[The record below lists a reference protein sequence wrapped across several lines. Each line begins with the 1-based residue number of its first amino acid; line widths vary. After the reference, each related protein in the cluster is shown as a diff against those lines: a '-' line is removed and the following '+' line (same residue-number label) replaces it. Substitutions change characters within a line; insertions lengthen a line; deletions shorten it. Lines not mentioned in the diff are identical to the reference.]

1 MTVCATPCKPCKD
14 GKPDL
19 AISASTDVSVFLGNG
34 AGTFTSTATSPMRV
48 PSPPYDDFVSLYT
61 GPIAVGDFN
70 HGGHMGLTIEEFQN
84 NAAVVLL
91 GNGDG
96 TFVSS
101 SAAFA
106 NALGMPTSAIGTG
119 DFNADGNLDL
129 AITNEF
135 SGQSPVALGY
145 GSGAFSEASSVFEKV
160 VNCPQQMCN
169 APSLASNDA
178 QDRMFID
185 SSEDC
190 SMSLLSVGRSA

>member
-1 MTVCATPCKPCKD
+1 
-14 GKPDL
+14 
-19 AISASTDVSVFLGNG
+19 
-34 AGTFTSTATSPMRV
+34 MRV

-106 NALGMPTSAIGTG
+106 NAPGMPTSAIGTG